1 MKIAVYTIALNE
13 ESFVERWYTA
23 NKDADYLVIADT
35 GSTDKTVEIARKL
48 GILVHE
54 IRVKP
59 WRFDDAR
66 NTAMALIPADADVCV
81 SVDMDEVLYPGWREA
96 LESQWGDANHGRFLY
111 TWNHLEDG
119 SNGLTFWY
127 EKIHARHG
135 FRWKHPVHEI
145 IQPDHRTQEKWVDVH
160 GFELHHFA
168 DPTKSRSQYLDLL
181 ELSVVEDPSN
191 DRNAYYY
198 ARELMFNGLNEQ
210 ATKEYKRHLSLPSAV
225 WRPERAAGMRSLAKV
240 DVPENA
246 ESWLIMATEECPE
259 DREPWIELA
268 QYYYRN
274 SKWEQCLRA
283 AERCLQI
290 TVRTYSYLSEAWA
303 WGPEPYDLAAIAA
316 HNLGMKEKAL
326 EYGQEA
332 FALNPTDGRLA
343 ENLNWYRK

>member
-13 ESFVERWYTA
+13 EQFVERWYTA

-66 NTAMALIPADADVCV
+66 NTAMALVPADADVCV
-81 SVDMDEVLYPGWREA
+81 SVDMDEVLYPGWRKA
-96 LESQWGDANHGRFLY
+96 LEEQWGDANHGRFLY

-135 FRWKHPVHEI
+135 YRWKHPVHEI
-145 IQPDHRTQEKWVDVH
+145 LQPDRIEEKWADIK

-168 DPTKSRSQYLDLL
+168 DPSKSRGQYLDLL
-181 ELSVVEDPSN
+181 ALSVKEDPHN
-191 DRNAYYY
+191 DRNAFYY
-198 ARELMFNGLNEQ
+198 ARELMFYGRNAE
-210 ATKEYKRHLSLPSAV
+210 ATKEFQRHLALPSAV
-225 WRPERAAGMRSLAKV
+225 WRPERAAGMRFLAKV
-240 DVPENA
+240 DEPENA
-246 ESWLIMATEECPE
+246 EAWLMMATQECPG

-268 QYYYRN
+268 QYYYRT
-274 SKWEQCLRA
+274 SQWEQCLRA
-283 AERCLQI
+283 AERSLSI
-290 TVRTYSYLSEAWA
+290 TVRDYNYLSEAWA
-303 WGPEPYDLAAIAA
+303 WGPEPYDLAAIASYR
-316 HNLGMKEKAL
+316 LGEKEKAIEYGEKAL
-326 EYGQEA
+326 ELSPE
-332 FALNPTDGRLA
+332 DGRLMT
-343 ENLNWYRK
+343 NLIWYRQ